1 MKRFLALLL
10 CLAMLVGI
18 MAACGGDSGSSAPE
32 SSKTESSKTES
43 SEAGGDAESSEASE
57 GGEPSAEVVN
67 STNPGTE
74 LPIVTEPVTLRIA
87 KERHMLDTT
96 KSYNEKASFKN
107 ITEETGLTLE
117 FVELAAGTAGE
128 KVPLMLAGGDMPDV
142 FWALI
147 SDSQILQNEGQLV
160 PLEEMLETY
169 APNCLATYD
178 QIQSADWRQIMTTPS
193 GHIYGMLGRY
203 ESLYENSG
211 DGIQIINKKWL
222 DAVKKDIPTTLD
234 EYKEVL
240 KAFKDGDPNGNGDT
254 TDEIPYC
261 FSEDM
266 WCASLTNDMGQFGM
280 GHGGA
285 TGDAAGTMYTIIDGK
300 VGPAVTT
307 PEYREYL
314 EYYHDLYTE
323 GLIDQEG
330 FSQNTEVF
338 SNKIKNGQVGTYYSW
353 TALEYLSSEQEKDWV
368 VLPTMKAHDDTV
380 PVANGEI
387 DRSTITKNTW
397 VITKQ
402 CTHPEAALR
411 LWDYL
416 ARDTE
421 SKMTVAMGEKGK
433 LWDEYEDQPGVYY
446 FVVPE
451 DTTPEFTFEHMKY
464 TYGTVNNS
472 PLLSKAETPKN
483 DGEISPAAAL
493 RDKMVSEVDKD
504 FIKKENQLP
513 QIYVTPE
520 ATDDRSFM
528 ETDLFAEAKKFRA
541 QAVMNGFT
549 DDEWNA
555 YVKRMEDLR
564 YNDWLQWYQDY
575 MDGNLN

>member
-10 CLAMLVGI
+10 CLTMLVGI
-18 MAACGGDSGSSAPE
+18 MAACGGDGNSSTSSTSSASSDAGSAGSSE
-32 SSKTESSKTES
+32 DSG
-43 SEAGGDAESSEASE
+43 AGSSEASE

-96 KSYNEKASFKN
+96 TSYNEKAAFKN

-117 FVELAAGTAGE
+117 FIELAAGTSGE

-147 SDSQILQNEGQLV
+147 SDSQILQNESQLV
-160 PLEEMLETY
+160 PLEDMLETY

-178 QIQSADWRQIMTTPS
+178 QIESADWRQIMTTPS

-203 ESLYENSG
+203 ESLFENTG

-222 DAVKKDIPTTLD
+222 DAVKKEIPTNLD

-240 KAFKDGDPNGNGDT
+240 KAFKDGDPNGNGQA
-254 TDEIPYC
+254 DEIPYC

-285 TGDAAGTMYTIIDGK
+285 TGDAAGTMFTIIDGK

-307 PEYREYL
+307 DEYREYL
-314 EYYHDLYTE
+314 EYYHELYAE
-323 GLIDQEG
+323 GLIDPEG

-338 SNKIKNGQVGTYYSW
+338 SNKIKNNQVGTYYSW

-368 VLPTMKAHDDTV
+368 VLPTMKAHEDTV
-380 PVANGEI
+380 PVANGEV
-387 DRSTITKNTW
+387 DRSTIQKNKW

-402 CTHPEAALR
+402 CEHPEAALR

-433 LWDEYEDQPGVYY
+433 LWDEYEDGSGYY

-464 TYGTVNNS
+464 TYGTVNDP
-472 PLLSKAETPKN
+472 PLMTKAETPKN

-493 RDKMVSEVDKD
+493 RDEMVKQVNAD
-504 FIKKENQLP
+504 FIAKENQLP

-520 ATDDRSFM
+520 TTDERSFM

-575 MDGNLN
+575 MDGNLK